1 MDNFS
6 TTERNLVP
14 AKVLSS
20 ATSGAAELFNFN
32 GGDVGKIFSE
42 AGIREQDCDNPISEV
57 NLSQYCNLF
66 ELAAK
71 ETKNP
76 NIGLH
81 FGHGFK
87 PEQLGMIGYAAISSP
102 TLASGLKSMENYFPA
117 HQGRTSFSLFQ
128 DDGIMW
134 LQYHI
139 LDPRIKNKRQDA
151 ELSLGMFCNIFKA
164 AHGQEWAPLEIRF
177 EHTEPEDAAEHEKL
191 FNSKV
196 LFGRRTNAIAF
207 KKSNLDI
214 RMPGND
220 PYLLSMVRAFLE
232 GRCTQISNPID
243 LATIVRNEVTMQL
256 GTSIPSLNE
265 VASILGMTDKNFQ
278 KKLRINGLSFPEILR
293 AARHELALHYMDDP
307 EMSLTDIAL
316 NLGYSELSAFS
327 RAFRNW
333 TGMSPQSFRTV
344 S

>member
-1 MDNFS
+1 M
-6 TTERNLVP
+6 
-14 AKVLSS
+14 LSS
-20 ATSGAAELFNFN
+20 ATTGAAELFNSN
-32 GGDVGKIFSE
+32 GGDSEKIFFE
-42 AGIREQDCDNPISEV
+42 AGIKERDCNNPISEV
-57 NLSQYCNLF
+57 NLFQYCNLF

-71 ETKNP
+71 QTKNS

-81 FGHGFK
+81 FGQGFK

-102 TLASGLKSMENYFPA
+102 TLASGLKSMTNYFPA

-139 LDPRIKNKRQDA
+139 LDPRIQSRRQDA

-164 AHGQEWAPLEIRF
+164 AHGREWVPLEIRF
-177 EHTEPEDAAEHEKL
+177 EHTEPEDTSEHEKL

-207 KKSNLDI
+207 KKSDLDI
-214 RMPGND
+214 RMPGHD
-220 PYLLSMVRAFLE
+220 PYLFSMVRAFLE
-232 GRCTQISNPID
+232 GRCAEQSNRID

-256 GTSIPSLNE
+256 GTNIPSLNE
-265 VASILGMTDKNFQ
+265 IASILGMTDKNFK
-278 KKLRINGLSFPEILR
+278 KKLRANGLSFPDILR

-307 EMSLTDIAL
+307 EMPLTEIAL

-333 TGMSPQSFRTV
+333 TGMSPQKFRTI